1 MSQPWEIV
9 QAKED
14 SKGSYGRSSVS
25 SDAENKAIEDKREEE
40 LWLDQFGSEDFQV
53 YGDDE

>member
-1 MSQPWEIV
+1 MSQQWEIV